1 MAGKTHLLTKIF
13 SETRDRMGVTEVGRK
28 SLKEV
33 ELAILGT
40 DVTTASF
47 QLA

>member
-13 SETRDRMGVTEVGRK
+13 SETRDRMGVTQIGRK